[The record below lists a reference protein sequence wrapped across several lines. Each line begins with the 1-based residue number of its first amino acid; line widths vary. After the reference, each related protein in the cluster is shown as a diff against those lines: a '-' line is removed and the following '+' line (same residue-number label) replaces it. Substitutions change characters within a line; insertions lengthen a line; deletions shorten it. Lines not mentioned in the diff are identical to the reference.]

1 MTVGTMMHQTLA
13 SLEGAKAN
21 MKTFAIQTEDK
32 TAKQMFAQYANQ
44 LESICQGMS
53 SRCNYIEQQEPQYKV
68 FQNMLEPQ
76 QQQQQVQQQLQQQ
89 LEQQKAK
96 K

>member
-1 MTVGTMMHQTLA
+1 MMHQTLA

-21 MKTFAIQTEDK
+21 MKTFALQTEDK